1 MLWTHPS
8 DLYNAHDYLFGKH
21 QSHLLI
27 QVHLPVTTVLSSMAI
42 YQVHTT
48 AVLVPEKLNH
58 TTQVIGLPRYILVD
72 ENREYYVT
80 WNEQLDDNYDG
91 LMYVTDGSL
100 QLRSFDLAPECVS
113 ALFQDN
119 AAYIMDRCDFEHNFS
134 FKIGIFGDKYAK
146 SDHRVQRRVRCI
158 ARLRHVCKAA
168 SMWLYDKVDG
178 RTGIGTN

>member
-21 QSHLLI
+21 KTHLLI
-27 QVHLPVTTVLSSMAI
+27 QVHLPVTTVRSSMAI

-58 TTQVIGLPRYILVD
+58 TTQVLGLPRYILVD
-72 ENREYYVT
+72 ESREYYVA
-80 WNEQLDDNYDG
+80 WNKELDDNYDG

-100 QLRSFDLAPECVS
+100 QLKSFDFAPECVS

-119 AAYIMDRCDFEHNFS
+119 AAKIGLLQLRDGAKGIAPKYYFP
-134 FKIGIFGDKYAK
+134 FKIRVFGNKHAK
-146 SDHRVQRRVRCI
+146 SDYKLQRRVRY
-158 ARLRHVCKAA
+158 AA
-168 SMWLYDKVDG
+168 GL
-178 RTGIGTN
+178 